1 MSTPKLEP
9 SEERAARLATAVKE
23 LQQNMPAMLDHLRL
37 RALFQ
42 RHYFNELRKQGFT
55 EGQSLELC
63 KSAPGV

>member
-37 RALFQ
+37 RAFLQ
-42 RHYFNELRKQGFT
+42 RHHFNELRNQGFT
-55 EGQSLELC
+55 EVQALELC
-63 KSAPGV
+63 KSAPGA